1 MRWDNLF
8 DDLERQLEREKDS
21 VVDHQVLDEERQR
34 QAALTMQQRLKNL
47 TPTEL
52 TIHQNPDGKAPLMPV
67 PLMPVRLTLTS
78 GMELSLQPI
87 RHGRNWCA
95 VDVLAPTS
103 LAGQGILALAAIAH
117 LTLTPLQVATSLG
130 SLVRASGEP
139 SALSTEPS
147 TEPSTVPPKLADRIG
162 LSFVLRDLS
171 RRRRTVEIHARQG
184 IYRGTIDRVSAD
196 HCDIAE
202 HPGEEPRRNANVRR
216 FVVVALSQ
224 VLFVRVL

>member
-21 VVDHQVLDEERQR
+21 VIDHQVLDEERQR

-47 TPTEL
+47 TPTES
-52 TIHQNPDGKAPLMPV
+52 TTHQNPDCEAPV
-67 PLMPVRLTLTS
+67 MPVRLTLTS

-95 VDVLAPTS
+95 VDVIAPTS
-103 LAGQGILALAAIAH
+103 VAGQGILALAAIAH

-139 SALSTEPS
+139 SVLATEPS
-147 TEPSTVPPKLADRIG
+147 LVPPKLADRIG

-171 RRRRTVEIHARQG
+171 RRRRTVEIYARQG